1 MSRDLLLYLR
11 DMRDAC
17 AAIEAH
23 VGRLSREEF
32 FADTKAL
39 HATLWNLIVLGE
51 AAKRV
56 PDDLRSQHPTVEWR
70 KIAGLR
76 DVVVH
81 GYFGID
87 EDIIWSVVSTKIE
100 PLREALEQILATDD

>member
-17 AAIEAH
+17 AAVEAH
-23 VGRLSREEF
+23 ASGLSRKEL

-39 HATLWNLIVLGE
+39 HATLWNLTVLGE

-56 PDDLRSQHPTVEWR
+56 PDALRSQHPSVEWR

-100 PLREALEQILATDD
+100 PLREALEQILATND